1 MNYTFVE
8 MEQRILHPQ
17 STRTVVT
24 RQLRVYASHSTNP
37 LPVNLNTRRHALS
50 LAAGF
55 FFTASSAKATGLESI
70 PLPDMSSPVSD
81 SVNDMAVQ
89 WKERNQATINAAES
103 KFQESDLLKQLKERS
118 DAKREQRDK
127 ELRDK
132 YCMRQAEMGVG
143 DCAGLQLIPGATKN
157 GVQKRPEWLDK
168 LVFGDNPPADE

>member
-1 MNYTFVE
+1 M
-8 MEQRILHPQ
+8 QPQ
-17 STRTVVT
+17 PTRTVVS
-24 RQLRVYASHSTNP
+24 RQLGVPASHSKPP
-37 LPVNLNTRRHALS
+37 LPPNASTRRQAALS
-50 LAAGF
+50 LAAGLL
-55 FFTASSAKATGLESI
+55 FTAASRPAVASGLESI

-81 SVNDMAVQ
+81 SVNDLAIQ
-89 WKERNQATINAAES
+89 WKQRNQATLDAAES

-118 DAKREQRDK
+118 DAKREQREK

-168 LVFGDNPPADE
+168 LVYGDSPPTNE